1 MKLFGFELAWAT
13 AAFDAIFPERTALPH
28 GIARMQ
34 PGRFLADVVASSP
47 FEQSIGLRLTLWMIA
62 LAPLWLLRRPKT
74 IADIRPE
81 ERQRVLE
88 LLISSPVYAVR
99 QLVVAFKALGSMLY
113 SQSPAARAS
122 MTAPRERTER
132 LVTLRLASS
141 NTPETLVPLRHGDAH
156 EHAAE

>member
-13 AAFDAIFPERTALPH
+13 AAFDAVFPERTALPH
-28 GIARMQ
+28 GIARMN
-34 PGRFLADVVASSP
+34 PGRFLADVIAASP
-47 FEQSIGLRLTLWMIA
+47 LEQSIGLRVTLWIVA
-62 LAPLWLLRRPKT
+62 LAPLWFLRRPKT

-88 LLISSPVYAVR
+88 LLLASPVYAVR

-113 SQSPAARAS
+113 SQSAEARAC
-122 MTAPRERTER
+122 MTTPRGRPERF
-132 LVTLRLASS
+132 VTLRLAPRATAPA
-141 NTPETLVPLRHGDAH
+141 TPHHGDAH

>member
-13 AAFDAIFPERTALPH
+13 AAFDAVFPERTALPH

-34 PGRFLADVVASSP
+34 PARFLADAIAASP
-47 FEQSIGLRLTLWMIA
+47 LEQSIGLRLTLWIVA

-88 LLISSPVYAVR
+88 RLLASPVYAIR
-99 QLVVAFKALGSMLY
+99 QLVVAFKAMGSMLY
-113 SQSPAARAS
+113 AQSPDARAA
-122 MTAPRERTER
+122 MTMPRVAER
-132 LVTLRLASS
+132 LVAIRLASRTT
-141 NTPETLVPLRHGDAH
+141 TPHRLGDAH